1 MASSTVLEEDGCSV
15 VEVLVGVV
23 WVVLGGGT
31 WVDEVVDGLV
41 TGEVSAVVEVE
52 LKAVVDDALELETL
66 LPLSLPSRAS
76 KTSSARARRS
86 DWEKKSAREK
96 SVRTRAADVRRQRMS
111 RATGRGGGGRERAG
125 RAAWTSTAT
134 AWTETVICK
143 GRERKDR
150 IREEI

>member
-1 MASSTVLEEDGCSV
+1 M

-23 WVVLGGGT
+23 WVVLDGGT

-86 DWEKKSAREK
+86 DWEKKSK
-96 SVRTRAADVRRQRMS
+96 
-111 RATGRGGGGRERAG
+111 
-125 RAAWTSTAT
+125 
-134 AWTETVICK
+134 
-143 GRERKDR
+143 
-150 IREEI
+150 